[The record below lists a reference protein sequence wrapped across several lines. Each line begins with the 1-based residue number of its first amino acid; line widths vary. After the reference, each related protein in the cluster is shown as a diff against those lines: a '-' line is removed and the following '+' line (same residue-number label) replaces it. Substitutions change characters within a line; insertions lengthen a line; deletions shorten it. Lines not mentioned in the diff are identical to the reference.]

1 VLFVNTGQQ
10 RSALK
15 KRLAC
20 RRNPTIIMLRGQ
32 AQQRREVT
40 LKIVLFAMISAQGRA
55 VSLIAQTMIMGTLI
69 NTGMI
74 IRMTMITGMITVIV
88 IIPIR
93 MQNIPMALNQSVNI

>member
-1 VLFVNTGQQ
+1 MF
-10 RSALK
+10 
-15 KRLAC
+15 
-20 RRNPTIIMLRGQ
+20 RGQ

-55 VSLIAQTMIMGTLI
+55 VSLIAHTIIMGTLI

-74 IRMTMITGMITVIV
+74 IRMTMITGIV